1 MSKSGQTI
9 LVMLGGGGYVFET
22 ITLLS
27 DLVAAR
33 PDLKFVYLNTKWGPV
48 PPERGLSEGPVYI
61 VPEFANMVKPQWWRN
76 IWPMLATLLTTIFVL
91 IRHRPNLT
99 VVVGNRHAIPMLL
112 ASSLFFCKSVFV
124 ESITRST
131 MASLTLRLLHR
142 FNLGSMWIVQ
152 WPTVKLDHKKVTV
165 GSIQSAVSKETVSGN
180 KA

>member
-1 MSKSGQTI
+1 
-9 LVMLGGGGYVFET
+9 MLGGGGYVFET
-22 ITLLS
+22 VTLMS

-48 PPERGLSEGPVYI
+48 PPEKGLPEGPMYV

-76 IWPMLATLLTTIFVL
+76 IWPMLVTLVTTIYIIL
-91 IRHRPNLT
+91 RHFPSLT
-99 VVVGNRHAIPMLL
+99 IVVGNRHAIPMLF
-112 ASSLFFCKSVFV
+112 ATTLFFRKSVFV

-152 WPTVKLDHKKVTV
+152 WPTVKLEHQKVTI
-165 GSIQSAVSKETVSGN
+165 GSIQSAVSKGAVSGN
-180 KA
+180 GA